1 MRKVT
6 FLIAVCVVLAVMV
19 ATIAA
24 QAPAGAAGGGGG
36 RGGGGG
42 QRGGAP
48 PAPTGPAPTGANGA
62 ADLQGIMQRVS
73 ATNRGMGPK
82 VMAGDAA
89 GVAEDLGTLQSLFM
103 AAQTAFAKEK
113 SGAEPLAKAAAA
125 AAGDAQK
132 VAKSGKVDAATTKAV
147 TDSCNGC
154 HNGPP
159 AYRTKDPG
167 TGAYMLNKP

>member
-82 VMAGDAA
+82 VTAGDAA

-147 TDSCNGC
+147 ADSCNGC
-154 HNGPP
+154 HMT
-159 AYRTKDPG
+159 YREKDQS
-167 TGAYMLNKP
+167 GAYKLKAQ

>member
-1 MRKVT
+1 MQRRHIVFSLSLT
-6 FLIAVCVVLAVMV
+6 ASLLLAACAS
-19 ATIAA
+19 ATTAPPTAWGKPGVSRVDYGTEVGMCSGFAA
-24 QAPAGAAGGGGG
+24 MQNSGDNGTRTAGGISGSNSSATPNTP
-36 RGGGGG
+36 
-42 QRGGAP
+42 GASGS
-48 PAPTGPAPTGANGA
+48 ASANG
-62 ADLQGIMQRVS
+62 Q
-73 ATNRGMGPK
+73 
-82 VMAGDAA
+82 
-89 GVAEDLGTLQSLFM
+89 
-103 AAQTAFAKEK
+103 
-113 SGAEPLAKAAAA
+113 AAAA

>member
-19 ATIAA
+19 ATIAG
-24 QAPAGAAGGGGG
+24 QAPAGAGQGGGGG
-36 RGGGGG
+36 RGGGG
-42 QRGGAP
+42 RGGGAQA
-48 PAPTGPAPTGANGA
+48 APTGPAPTGANGA

-73 ATNRGMGPK
+73 ATSRGMTPK
-82 VMAGDAA
+82 IMAGDAA
-89 GVAEDLGTLQSLFM
+89 GVADDLGTLQSLFM